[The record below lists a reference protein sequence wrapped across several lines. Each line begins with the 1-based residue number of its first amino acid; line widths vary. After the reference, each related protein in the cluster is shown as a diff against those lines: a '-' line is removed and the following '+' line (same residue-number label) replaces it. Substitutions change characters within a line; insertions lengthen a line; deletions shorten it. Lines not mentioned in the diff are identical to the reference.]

1 MRRTRKAHGPP
12 CAFRGYVWHARRPRS
27 AIGVISRSA
36 HACLCPDLHKP
47 LRGRRALVHLGDL
60 SPSTARPARARAHVS
75 VARWK
80 DDTTR
85 PRAGGS
91 RACHTVCGPRRVAP
105 RRLEPRPACVS
116 FPCRVCVSRNPLAC
130 IAIRRGET
138 RVRPPGAAPCV
149 PVRACVPRPLWPGAP
164 RVGPLGRHVHG
175 CAACRVCVGDTA
187 PAIYSFFYRV
197 RAEARTPAHGRPR
210 DTQRKPQRTAQVES
224 VCTWS
229 TVESAVSRVCT
240 L

>member
-12 CAFRGYVWHARRPRS
+12 CAFCGYVWHARRPRS

-130 IAIRRGET
+130 IGIRRGET
-138 RVRPPGAAPCV
+138 ARRGALCPCARLCAAAPV
-149 PVRACVPRPLWPGAP
+149 AGRPARGAP
-164 RVGPLGRHVHG
+164 GPTRPWV
-175 CAACRVCVGDTA
+175 CR
-187 PAIYSFFYRV
+187 
-197 RAEARTPAHGRPR
+197 
-210 DTQRKPQRTAQVES
+210 
-224 VCTWS
+224 
-229 TVESAVSRVCT
+229 VSRVCGRHRPRH